1 MDFKKMGLGQLI
13 GIAAGIFVLMMVIAG
28 LVISANSKPANKVVQ
43 KRAPVQFE
51 SQANDIAIEQLRAEI
66 KELREL
72 IDAHARASQSAFSQ
86 TAQAIEQQ
94 GRNIGILDS
103 NFQITANRVTSLEK
117 SKIGTRVNVIK
128 PDDLPA
134 RPTRAERLAAE
145 RKDTRA
151 LTLAGGDVKP
161 MAVVGHRAWIRNGNE
176 EFSVAAGDPIP
187 VSGQLRVR
195 QVSPNGQVSV
205 SVENER

>member
-86 TAQAIEQQ
+86 TEI
-94 GRNIGILDS
+94 GR
-103 NFQITANRVTSLEK
+103 AHV
-117 SKIGTRVNVIK
+117 
-128 PDDLPA
+128 
-134 RPTRAERLAAE
+134 
-145 RKDTRA
+145 
-151 LTLAGGDVKP
+151 
-161 MAVVGHRAWIRNGNE
+161 
-176 EFSVAAGDPIP
+176 
-187 VSGQLRVR
+187 
-195 QVSPNGQVSV
+195 
-205 SVENER
+205 